1 MILGTVSFDIGAH
14 TCYNNNVQLGTN
26 FSKEQLMTTQTF
38 KVVGITEHNGNVKVR
53 FTHDMVR
60 RVKQFSKGGA
70 TRIDFVE
77 LPTEMNKIDAL
88 KYMLTCKE
96 FSSEDDQATIQDT
109 LEDKIKEFSKG
120 EVKVKAKP
128 SLDAIKNRPR
138 KDVSV
143 NDILEA
149 VNG

>member
-1 MILGTVSFDIGAH
+1 
-14 TCYNNNVQLGTN
+14 
-26 FSKEQLMTTQTF
+26 MTTQTF
-38 KVVGITEHNGNVKVR
+38 TVVGITEHGGNVKVR
-53 FTHDMVR
+53 FTDDMVR

-70 TRIDFVE
+70 SRIDFIE
-77 LPTEMNKIDAL
+77 LPNPMTKIEAL

-96 FSSEDDQATIQDT
+96 FSNENDQATIQDT
-109 LEDKIKEFSKG
+109 LEDKEREARKG
-120 EVKVKAKP
+120 SGTVKVKGKV

>member
-1 MILGTVSFDIGAH
+1 
-14 TCYNNNVQLGTN
+14 
-26 FSKEQLMTTQTF
+26 MTTQTF

-70 TRIDFVE
+70 SRIDFVE
-77 LPTEMNKIDAL
+77 LPTEMTKIDAL
-88 KYMLTCKE
+88 KYMLTCRE

-109 LEDKIKEFSKG
+109 LEDKEREARKG
-120 EVKVKAKP
+120 SGTVKVKGTV

>member
-1 MILGTVSFDIGAH
+1 
-14 TCYNNNVQLGTN
+14 
-26 FSKEQLMTTQTF
+26 MTTQTF
-38 KVVGITEHNGNVKVR
+38 TVVGITDHNGNVKVR
-53 FTHDMVR
+53 FTDDMVR

-70 TRIDFVE
+70 SRIDFIE
-77 LPTEMNKIDAL
+77 LPNPMTKIEAL

-96 FSSEDDQATIQDT
+96 FQSAEDQATIEDT
-109 LEDKIKEFSKG
+109 LEDKEREARKG
-120 EVKVKAKP
+120 AGTVRVKATP

-143 NDILEA
+143 ADILGA

>member
-1 MILGTVSFDIGAH
+1 
-14 TCYNNNVQLGTN
+14 
-26 FSKEQLMTTQTF
+26 MTTQTF
-38 KVVGITEHNGNVKVR
+38 TVVGITEHNGNVKVR
-53 FTHDMVR
+53 LTDDMVR

-70 TRIDFVE
+70 SRIDFID
-77 LPTEMNKIDAL
+77 LPNPMTKIEAL

-96 FSSEDDQATIQDT
+96 FQSEDDQATIQET
-109 LEDKIKEFSKG
+109 LEDKEREARKG
-120 EVKVKAKP
+120 TIKVKAKP

-143 NDILEA
+143 DDILGA

>member
-1 MILGTVSFDIGAH
+1 
-14 TCYNNNVQLGTN
+14 
-26 FSKEQLMTTQTF
+26 MTTQTF
-38 KVVGITEHNGNVKVR
+38 KVVGITEHDGNVKVR

-70 TRIDFVE
+70 QRIDFIE

-88 KYMLTCKE
+88 KYMLTCRE

-109 LEDKIKEFSKG
+109 LEDKIKEFGKG
-120 EVKVKAKP
+120 GVKVKKTV

-143 NDILEA
+143 DDILEA

>member
-1 MILGTVSFDIGAH
+1 
-14 TCYNNNVQLGTN
+14 
-26 FSKEQLMTTQTF
+26 MTTQTF

-70 TRIDFVE
+70 SRIDFVE

-88 KYMLTCKE
+88 KYMLTCRE

-109 LEDKIKEFSKG
+109 IEDKEREARKG
-120 EVKVKAKP
+120 SGTVKATV

-138 KDVSV
+138 KDVTV
-143 NDILEA
+143 ADILETI
-149 VNG
+149 NG

>member
-1 MILGTVSFDIGAH
+1 M
-14 TCYNNNVQLGTN
+14 N
-26 FSKEQLMTTQTF
+26 FRITGNTF
-38 KVVGITEHNGNVKVR
+38 TVVGITDHGGNVKVR
-53 FTHDMVR
+53 FTDDMVR

-70 TRIDFVE
+70 GRIDFIE
-77 LPTEMNKIDAL
+77 LPEPMTKIEAL

-96 FSSEDDQATIQDT
+96 FSSEDDQATIQDV
-109 LEDKIKEFSKG
+109 LEDKEREARKG
-120 EVKVKAKP
+120 SGTVKVKGTV

>member
-1 MILGTVSFDIGAH
+1 
-14 TCYNNNVQLGTN
+14 
-26 FSKEQLMTTQTF
+26 MTTQTF

-70 TRIDFVE
+70 ERIDFVE

-96 FSSEDDQATIQDT
+96 FSSEDDQATINDT
-109 LEDKIKEFSKG
+109 LEDKIREFRKG
-120 EVKVKAKP
+120 EVKVKTKP
-128 SLDAIKNRPR
+128 SLDAIKSRPR

-143 NDILEA
+143 DDILEA

>member
-1 MILGTVSFDIGAH
+1 MCNCTILTLQEE
-14 TCYNNNVQLGTN
+14 T
-26 FSKEQLMTTQTF
+26 MTTQTF

-70 TRIDFVE
+70 ERIDFVE
-77 LPTEMNKIDAL
+77 LPTEMTKIDAL

-96 FSSEDDQATIQDT
+96 FSSEDDQATINDT
-109 LEDKIKEFSKG
+109 LEDKIREFRKG
-120 EVKVKAKP
+120 EVKVKTKP
-128 SLDAIKNRPR
+128 SLDAIKSRPR

-143 NDILEA
+143 DDILEA

>member
-1 MILGTVSFDIGAH
+1 
-14 TCYNNNVQLGTN
+14 
-26 FSKEQLMTTQTF
+26 MTTQTF
-38 KVVGITEHNGNVKVR
+38 TVVGITEHNGNVKVR
-53 FTHDMVR
+53 FTDDMVR

-70 TRIDFVE
+70 SRIDFIE
-77 LPTEMNKIDAL
+77 LPNAMTKIEAL

-96 FSSEDDQATIQDT
+96 FSSENDQATIQDV
-109 LEDKIKEFSKG
+109 LEDKEREARKG
-120 EVKVKAKP
+120 TVKVKGTV

-143 NDILEA
+143 TDILEA

>member
-1 MILGTVSFDIGAH
+1 
-14 TCYNNNVQLGTN
+14 
-26 FSKEQLMTTQTF
+26 MTAQTF
-38 KVVGITEHNGNVKVR
+38 TVVGITDHNSSVKVR
-53 FTHDMVR
+53 FTDDLVR

-70 TRIDFVE
+70 TRIDFIE
-77 LPTEMNKIDAL
+77 LPNAMTKIEAL
-88 KYMLTCKE
+88 EYMLTCKE
-96 FSSEDDQATIQDT
+96 FQSEDDQATIQDT
-109 LEDKIKEFSKG
+109 LEDKIKESRKG

-143 NDILEA
+143 DDILGA

>member
-1 MILGTVSFDIGAH
+1 M
-14 TCYNNNVQLGTN
+14 N
-26 FSKEQLMTTQTF
+26 FRITGNTF
-38 KVVGITEHNGNVKVR
+38 TVVGITDHGGNVKVR
-53 FTHDMVR
+53 FTDDMVR
-60 RVKQFSKGGA
+60 RVKQFAKGGA
-70 TRIDFVE
+70 GRIDFVE
-77 LPTEMNKIDAL
+77 LPEPMTKIDAL

-109 LEDKIKEFSKG
+109 LEDKEREARKG
-120 EVKVKAKP
+120 SGTVKVKGTV

>member
-1 MILGTVSFDIGAH
+1 
-14 TCYNNNVQLGTN
+14 
-26 FSKEQLMTTQTF
+26 MTTQTF
-38 KVVGITEHNGNVKVR
+38 TVVGITEHNGNVKVR
-53 FTHDMVR
+53 FTDDMVR

-70 TRIDFVE
+70 SRIDFIE
-77 LPTEMNKIDAL
+77 LPNPMTKIEAL

-96 FSSEDDQATIQDT
+96 FSNENDQATIQDT
-109 LEDKIKEFSKG
+109 LEDKERDARKG
-120 EVKVKAKP
+120 SGTVKVKGAV

-149 VNG
+149 VHG